1 LERDGFFIT
10 GAKLINNNYIG
21 TAYDL
26 NMRLKVGVIINF
38 AQHAESFK
46 EDVQFIKQNST
57 NHYADFS
64 NKFMTYLKS
73 YDIINLYLH
82 HTHENNGDK
91 TAPDGFCGYR
101 SLYQLYYRLKEQNT
115 NPLLTH
121 HQLNIY
127 CENKDPQLTI
137 ESERESFIA
146 FLRMLKESNLNEPIF
161 NTAIDKVLH
170 FIENVRKYRY
180 QMFEVTTNA
189 WMNEDWLIQSI
200 QNHFTTTGSLLLP
213 YAPLAIKHF
222 PTLAQVNASSISYN
236 VNSLF
241 SYYDVI
247 SILSGVFISYAGSHY
262 GVEPI
267 HIIED
272 DIYWFNDALVNV
284 CDKLYKLYFNN

>member
-1 LERDGFFIT
+1 LNEQIERESQRVNRVSIEGKGENVEDELE
-10 GAKLINNNYIG
+10 YIENQLVF
-21 TAYDL
+21 TA
-26 NMRLKVGVIINF
+26 
-38 AQHAESFK
+38 
-46 EDVQFIKQNST
+46 
-57 NHYADFS
+57 
-64 NKFMTYLKS
+64 
-73 YDIINLYLH
+73 
-82 HTHENNGDK
+82 
-91 TAPDGFCGYR
+91 TAPNNEKDLLEEVHNEHYN
-101 SLYQLYYRLKEQNT
+101 KVVNKT
-115 NPLLTH
+115 INPNRQVVTH

-137 ESERESFIA
+137 DSERESFIA